1 MTKYNPQL
9 FIVNLFVDMNLPR
22 LFINLDTSFVA
33 ALNGSANL
41 NITYQT
47 FEYSTY
53 QNIQIVNLKQH
64 CTIHVFSVHIIHRK
78 NGFSS
83 IFIQIFFIKTIDIYT
98 NPQCFLSFLRHS
110 RRIRPRLYRSSA
122 AWTAF
127 WRLLTA
133 PVRGA
138 PLLMHAAPLAGRGI
152 SPSPPLTGEL

>member
-1 MTKYNPQL
+1 MTKL

-22 LFINLDTSFVA
+22 LIINLDTSFVA

-41 NITYQT
+41 NILIRHLNT
-47 FEYSTY
+47 
-53 QNIQIVNLKQH
+53 
-64 CTIHVFSVHIIHRK
+64 VHIKTYKLLTK
-78 NGFSS
+78 NNIAPYMYFRCILYIERMVFPAFLSK
-83 IFIQIFFIKTIDIYT
+83 FFLIKTIDIYT